1 MAGKCLVVQMRE
13 LPARVFG
20 EELALDRVCPG
31 KDIGKQSRGPQENHA
46 SVLMNQDV
54 PVRNEELEL
63 AEEPEAHGQQDGD
76 RCEYSVGDHRCVSFA
91 RLRWLQGF
99 SLGLSGP
106 GSGGEAGKQR
116 RPSRSAPGLSKKK
129 VDGTGCRRRR
139 DEGLCERKELTRGG
153 WAEDARRS
161 PATCDLITVLI

>member
-1 MAGKCLVVQMRE
+1 MAGKCLVVYMRE
-13 LPARVFG
+13 LPARVFE
-20 EELALDRVCPG
+20 EELALNRVYPG
-31 KDIGKQSRGPQENHA
+31 KDIHKQDRNPQQNHA

-54 PVRNEELEL
+54 PIRNEEFEL

-91 RLRWLQGF
+91 RQRWLQGF
-99 SLGLSGP
+99 SLGLSGS

-116 RPSRSAPGLSKKK
+116 RPSRSAAGLTGKK
-129 VDGTGCRRRR
+129 VEGTGLCRRK
-139 DEGLCERKELTRGG
+139 DEGLMEKKEPAGGG

-161 PATCDLITVLI
+161 PATC